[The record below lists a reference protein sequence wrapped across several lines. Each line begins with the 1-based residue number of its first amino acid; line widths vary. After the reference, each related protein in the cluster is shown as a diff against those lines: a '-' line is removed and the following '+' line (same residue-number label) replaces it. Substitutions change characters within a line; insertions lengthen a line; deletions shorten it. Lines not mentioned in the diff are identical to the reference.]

1 MCLKVLRQAL
11 PVGVHD
17 EAVVVDVDVLGGVVD
32 IGQLLDAVDGLD
44 VEDGAR
50 LVALGG
56 AWLGHDLAPA
66 SVEVRA
72 AGLEAG
78 GAKLA
83 DELPE
88 LVLRLRVRLPLI
100 RGHLAQVF
108 DHARGGV
115 LAEPFALHLLYL
127 LPLHQCLLI
136 RQLVAGDEDLLA
148 LSFVEAPVPLVS
160 GAVGRLG
167 DLPQGNVRVEGL
179 AVLKGGSLVHRA
191 VRVQSLRGS
200 SR

>member
-44 VEDGAR
+44 VEDRAR

-56 AWLGHDLAPA
+56 PWLGHDLAPA

-78 GAKLA
+78 AV
-83 DELPE
+83 ELPE
-88 LVLRLRVRLPLI
+88 LVLRLCVCLPLI

-108 DHARGGV
+108 DHARRGV
-115 LAEPFALHLLYL
+115 LSEPFALHLLNL

-148 LSFVEAPVPLVS
+148 LSFVEASVPLVS
-160 GAVGRLG
+160 GAVGRMG

-179 AVLKGGSLVHRA
+179 AVL
-191 VRVQSLRGS
+191 
-200 SR
+200 